1 MVEQSAL
8 VKYLAIKIKSPT
20 RHHGVLLNTSNKSRV
35 GQRFAVKSP
44 MIALPVP
51 EEGSREYIDR
61 CIIFMDDSS

>member
-1 MVEQSAL
+1 MVEQSTL

-44 MIALPVP
+44 MIALP